1 MSPICLAV
9 LLPRDGFVS
18 APRDLFAVATAF
30 AFAFGFGDGFAVDVG
45 RGFGLALTIL
55 GFFGLIA
62 IYLPFLVVRGIAG
75 TAGTFGM
82 L

>member
-9 LLPRDGFVS
+9 LLPRDLV
-18 APRDLFAVATAF
+18 TA
-30 AFAFGFGDGFAVDVG
+30 ALAFGFGFGAGFAVDVG

-62 IYLPFLVVRGIAG
+62 ILLTLLG
-75 TAGTFGM
+75 
-82 L
+82 

>member
-9 LLPRDGFVS
+9 LLPRDGFIS

-30 AFAFGFGDGFAVDVG
+30 GFGFGAGFAVDVG

-62 IYLPFLVVRGIAG
+62 IYLPFLVDLGIAGIAG
-75 TAGTFGM
+75 TLGM